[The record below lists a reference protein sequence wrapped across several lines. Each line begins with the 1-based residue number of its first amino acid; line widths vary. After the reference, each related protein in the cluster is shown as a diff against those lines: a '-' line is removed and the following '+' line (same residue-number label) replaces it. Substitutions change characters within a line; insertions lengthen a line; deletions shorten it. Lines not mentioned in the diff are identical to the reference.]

1 MENMAL
7 NRYINSIP
15 NQRQEIIQEIARL
28 TSSSTVSV
36 YRWINGQINPPL
48 VKQKIIAEYLK
59 IDIET
64 LFPKNK

>member
-1 MENMAL
+1 MEKMAI

-15 NQRQEIIQEIARL
+15 NQRQDVIQELARL

-36 YRWINGQINPPL
+36 YRWINGQIIPPL

-59 IDIET
+59 VDIET
-64 LFPKNK
+64 LFPQVK